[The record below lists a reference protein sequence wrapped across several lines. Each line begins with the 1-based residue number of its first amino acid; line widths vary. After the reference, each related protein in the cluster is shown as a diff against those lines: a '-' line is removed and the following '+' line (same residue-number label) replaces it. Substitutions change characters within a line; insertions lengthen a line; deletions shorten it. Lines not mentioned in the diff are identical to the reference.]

1 MESPMKKGSDYYIS
15 TTPSSDIGIGTTK
28 LEENEV
34 FATGEGGVNFRNVG
48 WIKGRVSLPA
58 LWVATNWAT

>member
-1 MESPMKKGSDYYIS
+1 MESPVKKSSDFEIS
-15 TTPSSDIGIGTTK
+15 ASPPSDIGVGSAK

-48 WIKGRVSLPA
+48 WMKGPFPF
-58 LWVATNWAT
+58 